1 MIARTFAQM
10 LNHKLFLGAN
20 LAKKPAERILV
31 SSQGPS
37 CVAKGNPCCIW
48 TNRGTQP
55 IEREGATD
63 FAKADAEQI
72 SSERTVIFRN
82 TIFGHLRT
90 GFQPG
95 LQPWGLLQASH
106 KHFPS
111 LESQMIRTSSAVAG
125 SFATANDRQVQRIRT
140 CLWIVP
146 ASVGI

>member
-10 LNHKLFLGAN
+10 LDHKLFLGAN

-82 TIFGHLRT
+82 TIFGL
-90 GFQPG
+90 GFS
-95 LQPWGLLQASH
+95 LDCSH
-106 KHFPS
+106 
-111 LESQMIRTSSAVAG
+111 G
-125 SFATANDRQVQRIRT
+125 DSFRQVTSIYLPLKVR
-140 CLWIVP
+140 
-146 ASVGI
+146 